1 METLESLLEGIKQYD
16 ELLDE
21 VAFWMR
27 YIDICI
33 WALDKDI
40 KALDE
45 MIRKDPIRYA
55 LMK

>member
-21 VAFWMR
+21 VAFWLR